1 LRALDQTIQ
10 FWSRGAENLFGWSRE
25 EAHDKKATDLHFR
38 EAGPG
43 DQAMLAVISEGVWA
57 GEVELHTKSGRK
69 VLVESRWTLIRDTT
83 GAPKAILDLS
93 TDVTEKR
100 RVEAGL
106 LRAQRLESIGTL
118 AGGIAHD
125 LNNILAPIILS
136 ADMLKSRVI
145 SDEDRELV
153 DSVGASARR
162 GADVV
167 RQILS
172 FARGAESTRVPL
184 NVRHLF
190 PEIRKIVT
198 ETFPRNIKCRTSAPG
213 DLWTIHA
220 DPTQL
225 HQVLLNLCLN
235 ARDAMPEGGLLRMEA
250 ANVEID
256 STFAGFNR
264 DVRPGAYVQV
274 RVSDTGTGIP
284 EEIRGQIF
292 DPFFTTKSAA
302 AGTGL
307 GLSTLKAIV
316 RSHGGFVQMETE
328 MGKGTTLLFHM
339 PAEAKQSSTFE
350 QREKPELPR
359 GKGELIL
366 VIDDEKSVGSITRQS
381 LESAGYRAIV
391 AGDGAEGVSLFVQNQ
406 EEIVLVLTDMM
417 MPVMDGAATI
427 KAIHRIAPE
436 AKIVAMS
443 GVAAAHTSLMS
454 SAPTVPSDVVNF
466 LLKPFTLESLL
477 LTVQDALEK

>member
-1 LRALDQTIQ
+1 
-10 FWSRGAENLFGWSRE
+10 
-25 EAHDKKATDLHFR
+25 
-38 EAGPG
+38 
-43 DQAMLAVISEGVWA
+43 
-57 GEVELHTKSGRK
+57 
-69 VLVESRWTLIRDTT
+69 VESRWTLIRDPS

-100 RVEAGL
+100 RVEEGL
-106 LRAQRLESIGTL
+106 VRAQRLESIGTL

-136 ADMLKSRVI
+136 ADMLKSRVT
-145 SDEDRELV
+145 DEEDVELV
-153 DSVGASARR
+153 DSVGTSARR

-198 ETFPRNIKCRTSAPG
+198 ETFPRNIKCRTAAPP

-220 DPTQL
+220 DPTQM

-235 ARDAMPEGGLLRMEA
+235 ARDAMPEGGMLRLEA

-256 STFAGFNR
+256 STFAGFNK
-264 DVRPGAYVQV
+264 DARPGLYVQMKV
-274 RVSDTGTGIP
+274 IDTGTGVP
-284 EEIRGQIF
+284 EEIRERIF
-292 DPFFTTKSAA
+292 DPFYTTKTSP

-316 RSHGGFVQMETE
+316 KGHGGFVRLETE
-328 MGKGTTLLFHM
+328 VGVGSTFIVHF
-339 PAEAKQSSTFE
+339 PAEVKAIAP
-350 QREKPELPR
+350 PERSEMPR
-359 GKGELIL
+359 GNGELIL

-391 AGDGAEGVSLFVQNQ
+391 AGDGAEGVSFFVQNQ
-406 EEIVLVLTDMM
+406 EEVALVLTDMM

-427 KAIHRIAPE
+427 KAIHRIAPK
-436 AKIVAMS
+436 AKIIAMS
-443 GVAAAHTSLMS
+443 GLANVEGSQAS
-454 SAPTVPSDVVNF
+454 SSPTGPADVVSF
-466 LLKPFTLESLL
+466 LLKPFTLEALL
-477 LTVQDALEK
+477 HTVKDAIEKDVEA